1 MSYQY
6 EWEPVRAVAFQIL
19 TEDLYLHL
27 HSAYWHCL
35 CVCVSASFLTA
46 NDAWVLHRGFL
57 LPLLAVLA
65 LLVASLYLL
74 QCTQERYSWIR
85 DLPYLPLTREVAM
98 SR

>member
-6 EWEPVRAVAFQIL
+6 EWEPVRAVAFQVL
-19 TEDLYLHL
+19 VEDLYLHL
-27 HSAYWHCL
+27 HL
-35 CVCVSASFLTA
+35 GIVCVCVSASFLTA

-98 SR
+98 NR